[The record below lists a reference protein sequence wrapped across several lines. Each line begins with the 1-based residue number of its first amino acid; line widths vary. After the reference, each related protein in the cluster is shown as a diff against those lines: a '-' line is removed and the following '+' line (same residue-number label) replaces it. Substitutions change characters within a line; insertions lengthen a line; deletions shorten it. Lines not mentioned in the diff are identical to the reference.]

1 VKRAVVDT
9 NVLVSGLLRPDNP
22 PGRILDLILAGEL
35 QPVFDD
41 RILREYR
48 QVLARPHFRFHEGA
62 VTELMDYLEHFGWL
76 LAAPGLAVHLPDPK
90 DLMFIEV
97 AAMSASAL
105 ITGNLRH
112 FPRQVVEGLDLDV
125 LTPSEFLN
133 RYQES

>member
-22 PGRILDLILAGEL
+22 PGRILDLVLAGEL

-48 QVLARPHFRFHEGA
+48 QVLRRPRFDFHEGA
-62 VTELMDYLEHFGWL
+62 IADLMDYLEHFGWL
-76 LAAPGLAVHLPDPK
+76 LAAPGLEMRLPDPK
-90 DLMFIEV
+90 DLMFLEV
-97 AAMSASAL
+97 ATVSASPL

-112 FPRQVVEGLDLDV
+112 FPPEVVDTLGIQVLSPMEYL
-125 LTPSEFLN
+125 ELN
-133 RYQES
+133 L